1 MPINT
6 VDELHAATKKGKIAS
21 AKEVFL
27 TGDIENLQQIGEKT
41 HQLEDSIKNIAATGG
56 ASTAAAV
63 TFDNAASGMTAV
75 NAQGAIEELSNKNKS
90 QDTEISKKANVA
102 DVTSQMQ
109 AEQIRVN
116 TELDRKIAKTDILQ
130 ELGDSK
136 DKVVSQKCVK
146 NAIDDIN
153 IKKTDKSETEELGY
167 KLIKIVGTDSS
178 AVNNVGDV
186 FYSTSAGSV
195 SYRKL
200 RKAISQND
208 DGSYNFV
215 DVPFI
220 DGAIYTFNNSLYIYN
235 GVELEKRGV
244 SDVELSKL
252 STSVQY
258 DNEKGSIS
266 LTIGGTSEKESSANN
281 NKLLYL
287 KGIAE
292 NSILA
297 GATSVGDVFFNTQT
311 KLLRERV
318 NSTDFN
324 TIPFYKGAI
333 YTCDGILYIWDFEK
347 EKLVEI
353 STSLKEYVD
362 NNTEAIKDLVGD
374 SVIANRVYK
383 SVELFTDIPIEQID
397 TSYKISNVKIDSTAH
412 LSFKDKNNEFIELI
426 DADGNKLQRIYGSQI
441 NTVSYPIT
449 LSAPAVYVRLGGDT
463 EIKDISFTLEK
474 ISLGRIDKI
483 EKEIFDE
490 REVIVLSVVTAYN
503 DVINEVLKNE
513 KYGMCTMDSK
523 STQFGLFYKD
533 KEGTIS
539 LVENKI
545 KELKKKR
552 YIYCG
557 VEMGF
562 NEDGNFID
570 ISKYHNVTLFPD
582 LHPLSSIKDY
592 SEETWNT
599 EINSGV
605 STVLEQVYSYMD
617 ALVKKYP
624 TFVTKYEPTLKGKR
638 VDEGVVVDVWEELN
652 TYLNNKG
659 FSDYPIYCKGIESGK
674 YNIGEYK
681 EISILETPMY
691 HTYLYKISIPQ
702 LKNVMTSGALQ
713 KKKCVYIQG
722 GAHAPEYGGSIAVCH
737 LAEKLLDGS
746 KESLAMLSYF
756 DFYLNPV
763 IDGYATIHA
772 LYHNALGVNINRN
785 YPTIAWANRGDD
797 YGLAAGDQF
806 ETCIVTGIID
816 LIKPVIAIDTHCLTS
831 NLTLGVS
838 RTPFYRT
845 FLAFMDNWNITY
857 PALYAKY
864 PQYFGKKS
872 QVPTY
877 EISNDTAGDS
887 TARSYFFNKGIECS
901 GLVEVISRVNFI
913 ADENGNMTTKVR
925 DETLYNKDTINIS
938 AYMLLNNTIKLC
950 QTWISRFLI

>member
-1 MPINT
+1 MPINIT
-6 VDELHAATKKGKIAS
+6 DELHAATTKGKIAS

-27 TGDIENLQQIGEKT
+27 TGDTENLQQIGEKT
-41 HQLEDSIKNIAATGG
+41 HQLEDAIKNIAATGG

-63 TFDNAASGMTAV
+63 TFDNVASGMTAV
-75 NAQGAIEELSNKNKS
+75 NAQAAIDELSSKNKS
-90 QDTEISKKANVA
+90 QDTEISKKANVD

-167 KLIKIVGTDSS
+167 KLIKIVGTNSS
-178 AVNNVGDV
+178 AINNVGDV
-186 FYSTSAGSV
+186 FYSTSVGSV

-244 SDVELSKL
+244 SDKELSKY

-258 DNEKGSIS
+258 DNDKGSIS
-266 LTIGGTSEKESSANN
+266 LIIGGKTENKSFANN
-281 NKLLYL
+281 DKLIYL

-292 NSILA
+292 SSSLA
-297 GATSVGDVFFNTQT
+297 GAVSIGDVFFNTQT
-311 KLLRERV
+311 NLLRERV
-318 NSTDFN
+318 DSENFK

-333 YTCDGILYIWDFEK
+333 YSCNGILYIWDFEK
-347 EKLVEI
+347 EKLVEV
-353 STSLKEYVD
+353 STSLKTYVD
-362 NNTEAIKDLVGD
+362 NNTEAIKDLAGD
-374 SVIANRVYK
+374 SVIANRKYK
-383 SVELFTDIPIEQID
+383 SVELFTDISIEQID

-412 LSFKDKNNEFIELI
+412 LSFKDKNNEYIELI
-426 DADGNKLQRIYGSQI
+426 DADGNKLQRIYGNQI

-449 LSAPAVYVRLGGDT
+449 LSAPAVYIRLGGSA

-474 ISLGRIDKI
+474 SSIGRIGKI

-490 REVIVLSVVTAYN
+490 REVIVLSVVSAYN
-503 DVINEVLKNE
+503 DIINDVLPNE
-513 KYGMCTMDSK
+513 RYGMCTMDSK
-523 STQFGLFYKD
+523 LTQFGLFYKD
-533 KEGTIS
+533 SEGVVS
-539 LVENKI
+539 LVENKL

-552 YIYCG
+552 YTYCSI
-557 VEMGF
+557 EMEF
-562 NEDGNFID
+562 NEDGNFVD
-570 ISKYHNVTLFPD
+570 ISKHQKISLFPD
-582 LHPLSSIKDY
+582 LHPLSAIKDY
-592 SEETWNT
+592 SSENWNT
-599 EINSGV
+599 EINDGV

-617 ALVKKYP
+617 DLVKKYP
-624 TFVTKYEPTLKGKR
+624 SFVTKYEPTLKESTT
-638 VDEGVVVDVWEELN
+638 DNGVTTNVWQGLN
-652 TYLNNKG
+652 TYLSNKG
-659 FSDYPIYCKGIESGK
+659 FTDYPIYCKGITSGR
-674 YNIGEYK
+674 YTIGDYAD
-681 EISILETPMY
+681 IDILETPLY
-691 HTYLYKISIPQ
+691 HNFLYKISNPQ
-702 LKNVMTSGALQ
+702 LKNVMTSGGLR
-713 KKKCVYIQG
+713 KKQNVYIQG

-746 KESLAMLSYF
+746 KESLTMLSYF
-756 DFYLNPV
+756 DFYFNPV

-772 LYHNALGVNINRN
+772 VYHNALGVNINRN
-785 YPTIAWANRGDD
+785 YPTIAWAHRGDD

-806 ETCIVTGIID
+806 ETCIVTGVID
-816 LIKPVIAIDTHCLTS
+816 LIKPVIAIGTHCLTE

-845 FLAFMDNWNITY
+845 FLAFMDNWNTTY
-857 PALYAKY
+857 PTLYAKY
-864 PQYFGKKS
+864 PQYFGTKG

-877 EISNDTAGDS
+877 EISNDTAADS

-913 ADENGNMTTKVR
+913 ADEHGNITTKVR
-925 DETLYNKDTINIS
+925 NETLYNKDTINIS